1 MAALGSLASKIPILV
16 LCGPSGSGK
25 STLLK
30 KLMGEFDN
38 KFGFSTSHTTRS
50 PRPGEKNGVEY
61 HFVTRDEMQK
71 AIQNGEFIEYAEFSG
86 NMYGTSKRSVSD
98 VLASRR
104 ICILDIDVQGVK
116 QLKQIP
122 DFQSKQRLVFIN
134 PPSIEALKSR
144 LSGRGTETEESLSK
158 RLAVAQAEMD
168 YGNSPGNFDVV
179 IVNDNVDEAYSK
191 LREFILPDVTK
202 MEEEGGSGDV

>member
-1 MAALGSLASKIPILV
+1 MASLGGLASKIPILV

-50 PRPGEKNGVEY
+50 PRPGEKNGVDY
-61 HFVTRDEMQK
+61 HFVTRDEMQT
-71 AIQNGEFIEYAEFSG
+71 AIQNGDFIEYAEFSG

-122 DFQSKQRLVFIN
+122 DFKSKQRLVFIN

-191 LREFILPDVTK
+191 LRTFILPDVTK
-202 MEEEGGSGDV
+202 MDEEGGSGDV